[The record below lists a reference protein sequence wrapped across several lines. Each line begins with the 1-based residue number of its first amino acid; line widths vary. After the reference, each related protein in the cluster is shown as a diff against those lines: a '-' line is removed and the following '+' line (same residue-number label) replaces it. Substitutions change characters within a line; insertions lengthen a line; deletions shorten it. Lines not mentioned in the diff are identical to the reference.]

1 MAAVHFSA
9 LPVTNAKPWSHP
21 LLTLLQPRWSLPFLQ
36 PRRRTLHAVLD
47 VAVQSL
53 RCVWLFATTWTADLV
68 LLP

>member
-9 LPVTNAKPWSHP
+9 LPVTHAKPWSHP
-21 LLTLLQPRWSLPFLQ
+21 SLALLQPRWSLPFLQ
-36 PRRRTLHAVLD
+36 PRRRALHTVLH

-53 RCVWLFATTWTADLV
+53 RCVWFFATMWTADLV

>member
-21 LLTLLQPRWSLPFLQ
+21 LLTLLQ